1 VTATLTYPISEAT
14 RAFFDRALLG
24 HLIGEGPCPSVTGE
38 TMPVIDPAT
47 GREIATVAAGSVG
60 DVDRA
65 VEQARLA
72 FEDGRWHRLAAFEK
86 ERRLRRLYDLVGEHA
101 DLLAELDVIDLGV
114 PKVFADWMVAMALE
128 CIGYYGGWPSKLDG
142 TVHPSSDDLMV
153 YSVREP
159 IGVCAGIIPW
169 NGPTASAVWK
179 ILPAIACGNSIIL
192 KPAEQTPLSAVVI
205 GELCLEAGIPA
216 GVVNVVQGM
225 GGVVGRALVDHPGV
239 DKISFTG
246 STETGRTIQAAAAAR
261 LKRVTLELGGKSAN
275 VVFADADLQAAAMG
289 AVATA
294 WGNSGQVC
302 LAGTR
307 LLVERSIHDR
317 FVDMVIDMTT
327 EGVKLGP
334 GFDPTVTMGPLV
346 SQEQLER
353 VTGYLNVGREEGAQ
367 IVHGGDRPDGE
378 GYFVNPTI
386 FTGVRN
392 DMRIAQEEIFGPV
405 LCVLPFDR
413 EDEAFAIANDTP
425 YGLAGA
431 VWTSDVG
438 RAHRAAQHLRS
449 GVVWVNTYGEL
460 LSNVPFGGVKQSG
473 HGRELGEG
481 GIDAFTER
489 KSVYLRLGPM
499 SPPG

>member
-1 VTATLTYPISEAT
+1 VTAALAYPVSEAT
-14 RAFFDRALLG
+14 RAFFDRPLLG
-24 HLIGEGPCPSVTGE
+24 HLIGEGPRASVTGD
-38 TMPVIDPAT
+38 TMAVVDPAT
-47 GREIATVAAGSVG
+47 GRELATVAAGSAG

-65 VEQARLA
+65 VEEARRA
-72 FEDGRWHRLAAFEK
+72 FGDGRWRRLPPFEK
-86 ERRLRRLYDLVGEHA
+86 ERRLRRLYDRVAEHA
-101 DLLAELDVIDLGV
+101 TLLAELDVLDLGM
-114 PKVFADWMVAMALE
+114 PKMFADYTIGMALD
-128 CIGYYGGWPSKLDG
+128 CIGYYAGWPSKLDG
-142 TVHPSSDDLMV
+142 TVHPSATDLMV
-153 YSVREP
+153 YSVREA

-169 NGPTASAVWK
+169 NGPAASAVWK

-192 KPAEQTPLSAVVI
+192 KPAEQTPLSAIVL
-205 GELCLEAGIPA
+205 GELCLEAGIPP
-216 GVVNVVQGM
+216 GVVSVVQGT
-225 GGVVGRALVDHPGV
+225 GEVVGRALVDHPGV

-246 STETGRTIQAAAAAR
+246 STETGRIVQAAAAAR

-275 VVFADADLQAAAMG
+275 VVFADADLQAAAIG

-302 LAGTR
+302 LAGSR
-307 LLVERSIHDR
+307 LLVERSIHDE
-317 FVDMVIDMTT
+317 FLEMVIDMTT
-327 EGVKLGP
+327 KGVKLGP

-353 VTGYLNVGREEGAQ
+353 VTGYMSLGQAEGAQ
-367 IVHGGDRPDGE
+367 LVHGGDRPDGD

-405 LCVLPFDR
+405 LCVLPFDT
-413 EDEAFAIANDTP
+413 EQEAFTVANDTP

-438 RAHRAAQHLRS
+438 RAHRAAQELRS

-460 LSNVPFGGVKQSG
+460 LSNVPYGGVKQSG

-481 GIDAFTER
+481 GIDAFTEL